1 MNWNVLR
8 MSDKYPLVINPR
20 YIATYTPIF
29 KIFKKP
35 HNIAKF
41 YFFKFLIPRYIWRAP
56 YVFLHFYGFKSP
68 LTPTKLVLP
77 LLLVIIYQCLGALY
91 TVWRRK
97 FLLYLKGSLCLWISL
112 LKRKGILWLLL
123 KKWEELNTYF
133 LFLEHPFHF

>member
-35 HNIAKF
+35 HNIVIYLF
-41 YFFKFLIPRYIWRAP
+41 FNFKFLGIFGGHLMFSFA
-56 YVFLHFYGFKSP
+56 FFAFKSP

-91 TVWRRK
+91 RVWRRK
-97 FLLYLKGSLCLWISL
+97 FLVYLKGSLCL
-112 LKRKGILWLLL
+112 
-123 KKWEELNTYF
+123 
-133 LFLEHPFHF
+133 

>member
-1 MNWNVLR
+1 MF
-8 MSDKYPLVINPR
+8 SF
-20 YIATYTPIF
+20 A
-29 KIFKKP
+29 
-35 HNIAKF
+35 
-41 YFFKFLIPRYIWRAP
+41 FFA
-56 YVFLHFYGFKSP
+56 FKSP

-91 TVWRRK
+91 RVWRRK
-97 FLLYLKGSLCLWISL
+97 FLVYLKGSLCLWISL